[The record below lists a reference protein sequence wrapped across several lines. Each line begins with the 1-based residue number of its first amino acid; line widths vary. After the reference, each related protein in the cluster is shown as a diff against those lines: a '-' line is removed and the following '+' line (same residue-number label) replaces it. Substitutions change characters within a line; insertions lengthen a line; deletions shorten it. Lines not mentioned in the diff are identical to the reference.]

1 MNGLI
6 WAVNLILPKSM
17 DIPYIP
23 YLDKGGDVLG
33 TGIAV
38 VHAGESVLDTAMAQ
52 SAMAGAGA
60 GGGEVHVYLGSE
72 EVTDMVVT
80 EVRRE
85 SGRKYG
91 KTHTGRM
98 FRER

>member
-1 MNGLI
+1 
-6 WAVNLILPKSM
+6 
-17 DIPYIP
+17 
-23 YLDKGGDVLG
+23 
-33 TGIAV
+33 
-38 VHAGESVLDTAMAQ
+38 
-52 SAMAGAGA
+52 MAGAGA

-91 KTHTGRM
+91 KTHTSRM